1 MTISI
6 ANLSNQQTAS
16 VHLLP
21 SKSRIR
27 NDRSLLWIYE
37 NLQTCQ
43 LSKKLKC
50 LLSDSEHLVNC
61 YEVTT
66 AYFHSKKYVNALFIC
81 LNAFETKQINLLSQ
95 IDKNLYN
102 LSIDADSSK
111 CMKKKEN
118 ETNEPILCKD
128 QLNSQKNQQ
137 TKSFTTVT
145 SSSITKSSSDNLA
158 ISQQNKQ
165 MGNKN
170 SLQLYCDSS
179 DISRRS
185 SLATTT
191 TNDII
196 NYGKMCVSPSKLLI
210 TSQLVH
216 NNAKLRNSMSR
227 KTSVRRL
234 RKQSS
239 RLKCKTKYTISTKL
253 RPWVSLPD
261 LNRLEAS
268 SKRLTKS
275 KSQPARI
282 NNGRIRL
289 TATNLAIKER
299 QKVPS
304 IQLKNSR
311 PTTKKEV
318 IEPSS
323 STGDDS
329 ELLQPIN
336 LVKCDDIKIHFDH
349 RHTPLDRSDQ
359 SAAPLV
365 MPTFTQP
372 ISENNQSPPT
382 AEKSNRQLAGIF
394 KCLPGKKNIF
404 PFLGSSATS
413 TGISNESGSSSYK
426 HTAHSAPADFVTT
439 FLPRNGEKIENR
451 YGNRILEEVVS
462 DGSAE
467 SPTITQNGQ
476 VQPTRGQSLASYL
489 QASQVSSCNVTDLE
503 RENAHFNLSDAIIS
517 VIEEIKCGNFERQKK
532 KQMKAI
538 ESDKKRRNRRPKRL
552 KNWTQNY
559 DEYNDEDF
567 PISDVDMS
575 TSITSTSTISSR
587 SSSTSDLSHVSNT
600 SDTSDTSN
608 AGDLKRLKVKKLDC
622 WTWP

>member
-6 ANLSNQQTAS
+6 ANLNNQQTAS

-21 SKSRIR
+21 PKSRIR
-27 NDRSLLWIYE
+27 NNKTLLWIYE
-37 NLQTCQ
+37 NLETCQ

-66 AYFHSKKYVNALFIC
+66 AYFHRKKYVNALFIC
-81 LNAFETKQINLLSQ
+81 LNAFETKQNELLSQ

-102 LSIDADSSK
+102 LNIDADNNTT
-111 CMKKKEN
+111 KKAGDRK
-118 ETNEPILCKD
+118 TSEPILQKD
-128 QLNSQKNQQ
+128 KLDSSTNKQIKKPL
-137 TKSFTTVT
+137 KSTVT
-145 SSSITKSSSDNLA
+145 SPAPSSTSSSSSIRKNSSDNLA
-158 ISQQNKQ
+158 IRQQNKE

-185 SLATTT
+185 SLATT
-191 TNDII
+191 NDII
-196 NYGKMCVSPSKLLI
+196 NYGKMSVSPSKLLI

-216 NNAKLRNSMSR
+216 GNAKPPNSMNR
-227 KTSVRRL
+227 KISVRRL

-239 RLKCKTKYTISTKL
+239 RLKCKTKYTISIKL

-261 LNRLEAS
+261 LNRLDS
-268 SKRLTKS
+268 SYKKLKKW

-289 TATNLAIKER
+289 TAMNLAIKER

-304 IQLKNSR
+304 IQLKNTR
-311 PTTKKEV
+311 LTANKEV
-318 IEPSS
+318 VESS
-323 STGDDS
+323 SPLGDDS

-349 RHTPLDRSDQ
+349 RHAPLDRSDQ
-359 SAAPLV
+359 AAASIA

-372 ISENNQSPPT
+372 ASENNESPPT
-382 AEKSNRQLAGIF
+382 VEKSNRQLAGIF

-413 TGISNESGSSSYK
+413 TGITNESNSYK

-467 SPTITQNGQ
+467 SPIITQTGPI
-476 VQPTRGQSLASYL
+476 QPTLGQSLASYL
-489 QASQVSSCNVTDLE
+489 QASQMSSCNVTDLE
-503 RENAHFNLSDAIIS
+503 RENAHFALSDAIIS
-517 VIEEIKCGNFERQKK
+517 AIEEIKCSNFERQKK
-532 KQMKAI
+532 KQLNAI
-538 ESDKKRRNRRPKRL
+538 ESEKKRRNRRPKRL
-552 KNWTQNY
+552 KSWTQNG
-559 DEYNDEDF
+559 DECNNDEF

-587 SSSTSDLSHVSNT
+587 SSSNSDLSNVSMT

-608 AGDLKRLKVKKLDC
+608 TGDLKRLKVN
-622 WTWP
+622 